1 LNKSIILI
9 RILIKEDSM
18 IGFIGLGIM
27 GGAMVRNLA
36 KKFPGVRAYD
46 ADKKKTAA
54 AVSQRITAARGTEE
68 IGKTCD
74 IVFLSLPN
82 SAIVQAVVLGEG
94 GLSSFM
100 KKGAVIIDTSTT
112 EARTEI
118 VIEAA
123 LKERGIGFLDA
134 PVSGGEKAANEGT
147 LSFMVGGE
155 EKIFK
160 NMKKYMAAMGSS
172 VVRTGAISM
181 GQVAKCV
188 NQIIV
193 GSTFSAIAESFA
205 LGTKAGLDPKVL
217 YDAIKGGWAGSKL
230 LDVAAKD
237 MFSREFKP
245 GGTVDIHW
253 KDLGYCLSV
262 AQDLD
267 VFTPMTALVHEFFK
281 AARANGDGKKS
292 QPALVRLWERLLRIE
307 VS

>member
-1 LNKSIILI
+1 
-9 RILIKEDSM
+9 M

>member
-1 LNKSIILI
+1 
-9 RILIKEDSM
+9 M

-36 KKFPGVRAYD
+36 KKFPGVKAYD

-54 AVSQRITAARGTEE
+54 AVSRSVTAAGGTEE
-68 IGKTCD
+68 IGKTCG

-82 SAIVQAVVLGEG
+82 SAIVKAVVLGEG
-94 GLSSFM
+94 GLASYM
-100 KKGAVIIDTSTT
+100 QKGGVIIDTSTT
-112 EARTEI
+112 EAGTEI
-118 VIEAA
+118 EIEAA
-123 LKERGIGFLDA
+123 LKKRGIGFLDA

-155 EKIFK
+155 ERIFK
-160 NMKKYMAAMGSS
+160 NAKKYMAAMGAS
-172 VVRTGAISM
+172 VVRTGGVSM

-193 GSTFSAIAESFA
+193 GSTFTAIAESFA
-205 LGTKAGLDPKVL
+205 LGVKAGLDPKVL

-245 GGTVDIHW
+245 GGTIDIHW

-267 VFTPMTALVHEFFK
+267 VFTPLTAFVHEVFK

-292 QPALVRLWERLLRIE
+292 QPAIVRLWEKLLKIE
-307 VS
+307 VK

>member
-1 LNKSIILI
+1 
-9 RILIKEDSM
+9 M

-27 GGAMVRNLA
+27 GGAMARNLA
-36 KKFPGVRAYD
+36 KKFPGVKAYD
-46 ADKKKTAA
+46 ADSARTAA
-54 AVSQRITAARGTEE
+54 AVSDTVTAASGTEE
-68 IGKTCD
+68 IGKACD

-82 SAIVQAVVLGEG
+82 SAIVKAVVLGEG
-94 GLSSFM
+94 GLSSCM
-100 KKGAVIIDTSTT
+100 KKGSVIIDTSTT

-118 VIEAA
+118 EIEAA
-123 LKERGIGFLDA
+123 LKKQGIGFLDA

-147 LSFMVGGE
+147 LSFMAGGDE
-155 EKIFK
+155 ALF
-160 NMKKYMAAMGSS
+160 NDTKKYMAAMGAS
-172 VVRTGAISM
+172 VVRVGTISM

-193 GSTFSAIAESFA
+193 GSTFTAIAESFA

-217 YDAIKGGWAGSKL
+217 YEAIKGGWAGSKL
-230 LDVAAKD
+230 LDVAAND

-267 VFTPMTALVHEFFK
+267 VFTPVTALVHEVFK

-292 QPALVRLWERLLRIE
+292 QPALVRLWENLLKIE
-307 VS
+307 VK